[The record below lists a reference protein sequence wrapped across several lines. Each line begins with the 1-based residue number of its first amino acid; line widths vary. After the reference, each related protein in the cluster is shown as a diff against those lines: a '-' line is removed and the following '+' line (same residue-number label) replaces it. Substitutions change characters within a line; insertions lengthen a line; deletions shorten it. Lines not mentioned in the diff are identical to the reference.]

1 MMNPPRMAQLLVQQ
15 LRFTPRAGSRDW
27 KRERVL
33 ISLGEAA
40 VAPLAAE
47 LSASEPVIRRWAAS
61 LLRQVKGAAELAA
74 AALRPLATDPDP
86 EVRFE
91 VGQALA
97 SVKDAQA
104 LELLLPIASGGVPWM
119 RYEALHALG
128 ELGDPRAIPGL
139 VRAFKDPDVN
149 VRMRAA
155 SALQA
160 LGEPAVGALI
170 GLGQSGDSETRAS
183 VLQCLRQIGAHRA
196 APMAASQLEDPDKY
210 VRAAAISCLVR
221 VLPQIARSVLEP
233 RVVDPEPWVRRVICE
248 ALGERGGPGSIQLLL
263 QRLKED
269 EDAGVRAAAARAL
282 GKCGDDDA
290 AVPLLHLLLSE
301 EEDVSLLEA
310 VLEALAEIGDARILE
325 LMGLFEPRRMR
336 RLSRKER
343 TRLERKASF
352 VAGRIRY
359 RLK

>member
-1 MMNPPRMAQLLVQQ
+1 MAQLLVQQ
-15 LRFTPRAGSRDW
+15 TRFTPGARSRDW
-27 KRERVL
+27 GREQVL
-33 ISLGEAA
+33 LSLGEAA

-47 LSASEPVIRRWAAS
+47 LNASEPVTRRWAAS
-61 LLRQVKGAAELAA
+61 LLTQVKGAAESAA
-74 AALRPLATDPDP
+74 AALRPLSADPDP
-86 EVRFE
+86 EVRLA

-104 LELLLPIASGGVPWM
+104 LELLLPAAGRGVPWM
-119 RYEALHALG
+119 RYGALHALG

-139 VRAFKDPDVN
+139 VRAFQDPDVN

-170 GLGQSGDSETRAS
+170 ELGQSGDSETRAS
-183 VLQCLRQIGAHRA
+183 VLHCLRQIGSHRA

-210 VRAAAISCLVR
+210 VRAAAISCLTR
-221 VLPQIARSVLEP
+221 VLPQIARSALQP
-233 RVVDPEPWVRRVICE
+233 RVVDPEPWVRRVVCE
-248 ALGERGGPGSIQLLL
+248 ALGELGGPGSIPLLL

-269 EDAGVRAAAARAL
+269 EDVAVRAAAARAL
-282 GKCGDDDA
+282 GKCGDGNA
-290 AVPLLHLLLSE
+290 AVSLLHLLLA
-301 EEDVSLLEA
+301 EEDFSLLEA
-310 VLEALAEIGDARILE
+310 ALEALAGIGDARILE
-325 LMGLFEPRRMR
+325 LMALFEPRRLR

-352 VAGRIRY
+352 VAGRIRS

>member
-1 MMNPPRMAQLLVQQ
+1 MAQLLVQQ
-15 LRFTPRAGSRDW
+15 IRFTPGARSRDW
-27 KRERVL
+27 KREQL
-33 ISLGEAA
+33 LLSLGEAA

-47 LSASEPVIRRWAAS
+47 LNASEPATRQWAAN
-61 LLRQVKGAAELAA
+61 LLRQVEGASEPAA
-74 AALRPLATDPDP
+74 AALRPLAADPDP
-86 EVRFE
+86 EVRFA

-104 LELLLPIASGGVPWM
+104 LELLLPIVNGGVPWM
-119 RYEALHALG
+119 RYGALHALG
-128 ELGDPRAIPGL
+128 VLGDPRAIPGL
-139 VRAFKDPDVN
+139 VRAFQDPDVN

-160 LGEPAVGALI
+160 LGEPAVGTLME
-170 GLGQSGDSETRAS
+170 LGQSGDSETRAS
-183 VLQCLRQIGAHRA
+183 VLHCLRQIGSPKA

-221 VLPQIARSVLEP
+221 VLPQIARSVLGT
-233 RVVDPEPWVRRVICE
+233 RVVDPEPWVRRVVCE
-248 ALGERGGPGSIQLLL
+248 ALGELGGPDSIRLLL

-269 EDAGVRAAAARAL
+269 EDVGVRTAAARAL
-282 GKCGDDDA
+282 GKCGDGDA
-290 AVPLLHLLLSE
+290 AVPLLHLLLA
-301 EEDVSLLEA
+301 EEDSSLLEA
-310 VLEALAEIGDARILE
+310 ALEALGEIGDARILE

-352 VAGRIRY
+352 VAGRIRS